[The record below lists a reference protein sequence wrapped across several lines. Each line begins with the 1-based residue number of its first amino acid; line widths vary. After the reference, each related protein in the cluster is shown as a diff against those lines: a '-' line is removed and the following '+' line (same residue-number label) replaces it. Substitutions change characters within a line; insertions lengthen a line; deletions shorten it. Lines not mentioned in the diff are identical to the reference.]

1 MATLNIGGRKVTV
14 DDSFLS
20 LPADQQAATV
30 EEISSSF
37 APAAPEPAVAP
48 APSPAAAPPS
58 GPRLNPLGV
67 GVSQGILGNFTDE
80 VLAGMLT
87 PIEMGIAAYKGT
99 DAGKGIGERVTGA
112 YDRALTKERGI
123 VKQAQAEAPI
133 ATGIGNAIG
142 GMVTGGKLM
151 QGGATLLKGG
161 GSTASMVGRGAAEGT
176 LYGAVAGAGEG
187 EGTNNRIDRAISG
200 GAVGGVAGGALG
212 AVSGALAGRNSRA
225 AAPSIDD
232 LRAAKDAAYKAADD
246 AGVAFTPNAV
256 TRVQDKVVKALTDIG
271 YDPALQPG
279 ATVALK
285 RIQDLEGQ
293 NVTLTGLDS
302 IRKIASNGY
311 IPGNKSNNKAVSEIV
326 KALDDVVQK
335 PAAADILAGDAVQ
348 AGRTLTEARRL
359 ASQVFKQEK
368 VADAVVRG
376 ERQAASTGSG
386 GNVDNAIRQK
396 LRVLLDKERGFS
408 AEEKAAL
415 ETAIRGSS
423 GQNLMRLVGKLAP
436 QGNGLMMMLQGGGAV
451 ASGGAT
457 IPLAVAGAGAKMVAD
472 RATGANVK
480 VLDALIRS
488 GGTMPARQLTAA
500 QRAVIEALTREAG
513 PSTAPIR

>member
-14 DDSFLS
+14 DDSFMS
-20 LPADQQAATV
+20 LPPDQQAATV
-30 EEISSSF
+30 EEIASSF
-37 APAAPEPAVAP
+37 APQAPAAP
-48 APSPAAAPPS
+48 APPAPAPAAPA
-58 GPRLNPLGV
+58 GPRINPLNV
-67 GVSQGILGNFTDE
+67 GISQGLTANFGDE
-80 VLAGMLT
+80 IMAGMLT
-87 PIEMGIAAYKGT
+87 PIEMGIAAYQGT
-99 DAGKGIGERVTGA
+99 DRGKGIGDRISGA

-123 VKQAQAEAPI
+123 VKQAQTEAPI
-133 ATGIGNAIG
+133 ATGIGNVLG
-142 GMVTGGKLM
+142 GITTGGTLM
-151 QGGATLLKGG
+151 KGGATLLKGG
-161 GSTASMVGRGAAEGT
+161 GSTGSMIGRGAAEGA

-187 EGTNNRIDRAISG
+187 EGANDRVAKALQG
-200 GAVGGVAGGALG
+200 GAIGGAAGGALG
-212 AVSGALAGRNSRA
+212 AVSGGLAGRNSRA
-225 AAPSIDD
+225 AAPAVEE
-232 LRAAKDAAYKAADD
+232 LRAAKDAAYKAVDD

-256 TRVQDKVVKALTDIG
+256 TRIQDKVVRALTDIG

-279 ATVALK
+279 ANVALK

-311 IPGNKSNNKAVSEIV
+311 IPGNKSNNKAVSEII

-335 PAAADILAGDAVQ
+335 PGAADILAGDAVQ
-348 AGRTLTEARRL
+348 AGQTLTEARKL

-386 GNVDNAIRQK
+386 GNTDNAIRQK

-457 IPLAVAGAGAKMVAD
+457 IPLAVAGSGAKMLAD

-488 GGTMPARQLTAA
+488 GGKMPPRELTAA
-500 QRAVIEALTREAG
+500 QRLVLEAMTREAG
-513 PSTAPIR
+513 STAPR